1 MNKRLFKFSVGDFL
15 LLSLFSLIL
24 YVVLIYI
31 MSLMMGKPFL
41 SFIEKQW
48 IIFVIYVLIMP
59 ITQASIN
66 RKGEL
71 MITDSEYLSK
81 CNNHLDE
88 IIISKG
94 YISIRKS
101 DNETIYTKKTKIARV
116 FNFFL
121 SEDIVICNE
130 LGVIRIL
137 SKRNVLI
144 QLENKI
150 KKLVD

>member
-1 MNKRLFKFSVGDFL
+1 
-15 LLSLFSLIL
+15 
-24 YVVLIYI
+24 